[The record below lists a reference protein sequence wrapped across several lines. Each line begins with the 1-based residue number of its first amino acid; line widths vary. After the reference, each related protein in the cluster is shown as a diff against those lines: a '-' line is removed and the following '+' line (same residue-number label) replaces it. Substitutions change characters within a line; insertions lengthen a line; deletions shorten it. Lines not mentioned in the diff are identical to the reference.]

1 MDYYSHE
8 VNNLIQSGPENVCVH
23 LPIKHFFESPF
34 LPVKEKKNYNENV
47 TLIMWCDV
55 MTPEIEILRKSN
67 NHEIKAEMKSHE
79 TKSHKY
85 VFKRGND
92 DITVYF
98 FKSNQIK

>member
-1 MDYYSHE
+1 
-8 VNNLIQSGPENVCVH
+8 
-23 LPIKHFFESPF
+23 
-34 LPVKEKKNYNENV
+34 
-47 TLIMWCDV
+47 

-98 FKSNQIK
+98 FKSNQIKSIFFMTITLPQWALPFVQ